1 MYSALVRLHI
11 EYCAAHYKKDVQA
24 LERIQRRAM
33 MLMRGLKNKS
43 YEEHEMEL
51 VLFSLE
57 KRLRR
62 GLIPLYSYL
71 KGG

>member
-1 MYSALVRLHI
+1 LYSALVRLHI
-11 EYCAAHYKKDVQA
+11 DYCASHYKKNVQA
-24 LERIQRRAM
+24 LERIRKRAM
-33 MLMRGLKNKS
+33 MLVRGLENKS
-43 YEEHEMEL
+43 YEEQEMEL

-62 GLIPLYSYL
+62 GLISLYSYL

>member
-1 MYSALVRLHI
+1 
-11 EYCAAHYKKDVQA
+11 
-24 LERIQRRAM
+24 M